1 MNKVDIIILT
11 IYAFFVI
18 YGYVRGLIQSVITF
32 IVLVGVSLFI
42 FHLKLPEEVYIYKN
56 ITMNSFMIKI
66 FLFLLLTLLGMYL
79 GNILT
84 GKLIT
89 FNIIGF
95 ADKLLGSLFGI
106 ILATFIV
113 YGLNYVIMFFFTST
127 VTSKSKIFPYIETIF
142 SKLIHYVK

>member
-1 MNKVDIIILT
+1 
-11 IYAFFVI
+11 
-18 YGYVRGLIQSVITF
+18 
-32 IVLVGVSLFI
+32 
-42 FHLKLPEEVYIYKN
+42 
-56 ITMNSFMIKI
+56 MIKI

>member
-1 MNKVDIIILT
+1 MNKVDIIIFT
-11 IYAFFVI
+11 IYIFFII
-18 YGYVRGLIQSVITF
+18 YGYVRGLIQSVLTF

-56 ITMNSFMIKI
+56 IAINSLIIKI
-66 FLFLLLTLLGMYL
+66 FLFFLLTLFGMYL

-95 ADKLLGSLFGI
+95 VDKLLGSLFGI

-113 YGLNYVIMFFFTST
+113 YGLNYIIMFFFTST
-127 VTSKSKIFPYIETIF
+127 ATSQSKIFPYIETIL